1 MSISSCCYLSVFS
14 SVCIKTWL
22 TRVYDVPFWYSGS
35 HLFYQECIRTLLV
48 LHKTVNSCW
57 PKSYGKKD
65 MENMKNHGMVCP
77 PPQNQKEDKNLQDPT
92 IITFHHFLRTL
103 GVFRRLL
110 FRCYLS
116 LHTFSFLYTAL
127 LRPCDCLQYATAVW
141 DDCSSHDSHSLER
154 IQLSLARSALSL
166 HSHSSAL
173 TLPKMSLLRT
183 LGWPTL
189 AWRWRRRSK
198 LLLFWQ
204 LVHGLG
210 PPCLQE
216 KLSSASSR
224 CKYSLQNPKCMEV
237 PLCSTSAHLS
247 SFLPSC
253 SILWNTLP
261 ASVISCSSL
270 SSFGSSLDSLFV
282 DSKFSFGLPP

>member
-1 MSISSCCYLSVFS
+1 M
-14 SVCIKTWL
+14 
-22 TRVYDVPFWYSGS
+22 
-35 HLFYQECIRTLLV
+35 
-48 LHKTVNSCW
+48 
-57 PKSYGKKD
+57 
-65 MENMKNHGMVCP
+65 
-77 PPQNQKEDKNLQDPT
+77 
-92 IITFHHFLRTL
+92 
-103 GVFRRLL
+103 
-110 FRCYLS
+110 
-116 LHTFSFLYTAL
+116 
-127 LRPCDCLQYATAVW
+127 W

-166 HSHSSAL
+166 HSYSSAL

-189 AWRWRRRSK
+189 AWRRRRSK

-210 PPCLQE
+210 PPCLQD

-224 CKYSLQNPKCMEV
+224 CKYSLRNPKSMEV
-237 PLCSTSAHLS
+237 PLSSTSAHLSNS

-261 ASVISCSSL
+261 ASVTSCSSL
-270 SSFGSSLDSLFV
+270 SSFASSLDSFFV
-282 DSKFSFGLPP
+282 LTSFLTASHLNYS